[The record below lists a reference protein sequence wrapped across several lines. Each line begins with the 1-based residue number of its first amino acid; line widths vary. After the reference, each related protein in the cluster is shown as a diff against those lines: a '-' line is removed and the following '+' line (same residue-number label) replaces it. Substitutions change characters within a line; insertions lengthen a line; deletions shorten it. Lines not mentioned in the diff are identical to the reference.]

1 MDGKLLRQGNRIW
14 SFTGTNLPPNAHS
27 SVSRPDLNE
36 CVGLAVSVGVLSGS
50 VSPGH
55 VARLSTCGL
64 NGRSSFGEMER
75 TRNMMM
81 IPVQVIAF
89 FIAVMLIPAYVREF
103 TIELQ
108 GKKRFL
114 LFLKREPDGR
124 YVPLTGQ
131 TDPHGGVKDLG
142 TYP

>member
-1 MDGKLLRQGNRIW
+1 
-14 SFTGTNLPPNAHS
+14 
-27 SVSRPDLNE
+27 
-36 CVGLAVSVGVLSGS
+36 
-50 VSPGH
+50 
-55 VARLSTCGL
+55 
-64 NGRSSFGEMER
+64 
-75 TRNMMM
+75 MMM